1 MEMKKAILNTVD
13 KRLTFIFRDKE
24 FVVDVKGMDS
34 DHWDTIK
41 DERTN
46 IEYDINIWFDEFYN
60 GVNSFQLCVYE
71 LVMNHDET
79 NLTIGNSLES
89 YDVVAINQQ
98 GLIIDGDEL
107 ELVMFGDS
115 DKVKEVIEDNIKQ
128 NNNLSG
134 MYQLVFQGE
143 DIGIVKVV
151 DILNSTTTL
160 ERVPEIIK
168 NSYEN
173 FQETIWDEGN
183 EEYDVDNV
191 DDFITYHNL
200 RNVVIL
206 ERVFLELIA
215 L

>member
-1 MEMKKAILNTVD
+1 
-13 KRLTFIFRDKE
+13 
-24 FVVDVKGMDS
+24 
-34 DHWDTIK
+34 
-41 DERTN
+41 
-46 IEYDINIWFDEFYN
+46 
-60 GVNSFQLCVYE
+60 
-71 LVMNHDET
+71 MNHDET

>member
-1 MEMKKAILNTVD
+1 
-13 KRLTFIFRDKE
+13 
-24 FVVDVKGMDS
+24 
-34 DHWDTIK
+34 
-41 DERTN
+41 
-46 IEYDINIWFDEFYN
+46 
-60 GVNSFQLCVYE
+60 
-71 LVMNHDET
+71 
-79 NLTIGNSLES
+79 
-89 YDVVAINQQ
+89 
-98 GLIIDGDEL
+98 
-107 ELVMFGDS
+107 
-115 DKVKEVIEDNIKQ
+115 
-128 NNNLSG
+128 

-143 DIGIVKVV
+143 EIGIVKVA

-160 ERVPEIIK
+160 ERVPFIIK

>member
-34 DHWDTIK
+34 DHWDIIK

>member
-1 MEMKKAILNTVD
+1 
-13 KRLTFIFRDKE
+13 
-24 FVVDVKGMDS
+24 
-34 DHWDTIK
+34 
-41 DERTN
+41 
-46 IEYDINIWFDEFYN
+46 
-60 GVNSFQLCVYE
+60 
-71 LVMNHDET
+71 
-79 NLTIGNSLES
+79 
-89 YDVVAINQQ
+89 
-98 GLIIDGDEL
+98 
-107 ELVMFGDS
+107 
-115 DKVKEVIEDNIKQ
+115 
-128 NNNLSG
+128 

-143 DIGIVKVV
+143 EIGIVKVV
-151 DILNSTTTL
+151 DILNSTTKL

-206 ERVFLELIA
+206 ERVFLELIV

>member
-1 MEMKKAILNTVD
+1 
-13 KRLTFIFRDKE
+13 
-24 FVVDVKGMDS
+24 
-34 DHWDTIK
+34 
-41 DERTN
+41 
-46 IEYDINIWFDEFYN
+46 
-60 GVNSFQLCVYE
+60 
-71 LVMNHDET
+71 
-79 NLTIGNSLES
+79 
-89 YDVVAINQQ
+89 
-98 GLIIDGDEL
+98 
-107 ELVMFGDS
+107 
-115 DKVKEVIEDNIKQ
+115 
-128 NNNLSG
+128 

-143 DIGIVKVV
+143 EIGIVKVV
-151 DILNSTTTL
+151 DILNSTTKL

-173 FQETIWDEGN
+173 FQDTIWDEGN

>member
-1 MEMKKAILNTVD
+1 
-13 KRLTFIFRDKE
+13 
-24 FVVDVKGMDS
+24 
-34 DHWDTIK
+34 
-41 DERTN
+41 
-46 IEYDINIWFDEFYN
+46 
-60 GVNSFQLCVYE
+60 
-71 LVMNHDET
+71 
-79 NLTIGNSLES
+79 
-89 YDVVAINQQ
+89 
-98 GLIIDGDEL
+98 
-107 ELVMFGDS
+107 
-115 DKVKEVIEDNIKQ
+115 
-128 NNNLSG
+128 

>member
-1 MEMKKAILNTVD
+1 MKKAILNTVD

-24 FVVDVKGMDS
+24 YVVDVKGMES

-79 NLTIGNSLES
+79 GLTIGDSLES
-89 YDVVAINQQ
+89 YDVVAINEQ

-107 ELVMFGDS
+107 ELAMFGDS
-115 DKVKEVIEDNIKQ
+115 DKVEEVIEDNIKQ

-143 DIGIVKVV
+143 EIGIVKVV

-168 NSYEN
+168 NSFEN
-173 FQETIWDEGN
+173 FIDLRWN
-183 EEYDVDNV
+183 ENDGEYDVDNV

>member
-1 MEMKKAILNTVD
+1 
-13 KRLTFIFRDKE
+13 
-24 FVVDVKGMDS
+24 
-34 DHWDTIK
+34 
-41 DERTN
+41 
-46 IEYDINIWFDEFYN
+46 
-60 GVNSFQLCVYE
+60 
-71 LVMNHDET
+71 
-79 NLTIGNSLES
+79 
-89 YDVVAINQQ
+89 
-98 GLIIDGDEL
+98 
-107 ELVMFGDS
+107 
-115 DKVKEVIEDNIKQ
+115 
-128 NNNLSG
+128 

-143 DIGIVKVV
+143 EIGIVKVA

>member
-1 MEMKKAILNTVD
+1 MKKAILNTVD

-41 DERTN
+41 DEKTN
-46 IEYDINIWFDEFYN
+46 IEYDINIWFDEFYD

-79 NLTIGNSLES
+79 NLTIGDSLES
-89 YDVVAINQQ
+89 YDVVAINEQ

-107 ELVMFGDS
+107 ELAMFGDS
-115 DKVKEVIEDNIKQ
+115 DKVEEVIEDNIKQ

-143 DIGIVKVV
+143 EIGIVKVV

-183 EEYDVDNV
+183 EEYDVNDV